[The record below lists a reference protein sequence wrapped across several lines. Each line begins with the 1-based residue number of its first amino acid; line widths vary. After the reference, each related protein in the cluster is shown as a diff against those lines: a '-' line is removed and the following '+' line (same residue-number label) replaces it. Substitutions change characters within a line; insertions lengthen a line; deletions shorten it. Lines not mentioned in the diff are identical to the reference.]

1 MPGSEAP
8 PSPLSWDLTR
18 PGALAGLRARF
29 EAIEPGLH
37 AFLPEDERW
46 ERLAA
51 ELASLPDG
59 GGEKSPLS
67 LAGVPVGVKD
77 IFRVTGMPTR
87 AGTRLPPATFVG
99 EEAQAVARLRHAGTV
114 VLGKTVTTELAYFEP
129 GPTVNPWDPGRT
141 PGGSSSGSA
150 AAVAAG
156 LCPIALGTQTIGS
169 ICRPA
174 AFCGIVGFKPS
185 RERIPPQGVVPLAPS
200 LDHVGVLAADVAW
213 ATRAAAVLLDDW
225 RDLEDSAPAPPAL
238 AAAGG
243 PLDQHLE
250 QPARLAFAAAA
261 DRVAESFSLRTVPV
275 FSEFADLV
283 ERHRLLMAAEAAA
296 AHRTLYERHR
306 HLLGAR
312 TLELIERGLEA
323 APAEVAAAREG
334 RERLRQELEGLMD
347 RLGIDL
353 WLSPAAP
360 GPAPR
365 GLRSTG
371 DPILNL
377 PWTYAGLPTLALPA
391 GQVDGM
397 PVGVQLTAR
406 FGADEMLLAWAAEL
420 VPVLSPAA
428 AEGTAGAE
436 QSGAAPGS
444 DAPSKRAVLR
454 RRRRV

>member
-1 MPGSEAP
+1 MPDSEAP
-8 PSPLSWDLTR
+8 PPPLSWELTR

-37 AFLPEDERW
+37 AFLPEAERW

-51 ELASLPDG
+51 ELASLSEG
-59 GGEKSPLS
+59 GAAEAGKS
-67 LAGVPVGVKD
+67 LAGVPIGVKD
-77 IFRVTGMPTR
+77 IFRVAGMPTR
-87 AGTRLPPATFVG
+87 AGTRLPPETFAGDEAATVT
-99 EEAQAVARLRHAGTV
+99 RLRRASAV

-150 AAVAAG
+150 AAVAAE
-156 LCPIALGTQTIGS
+156 LCPVALGTQTIGS

-174 AFCGIVGFKPS
+174 AFCGVVGFKPS
-185 RERIPPQGVVPLAPS
+185 RERIPPHGVVPLAPS
-200 LDHVGVLAADVAW
+200 LDHVGVLATDVAW

-225 RDLEDSAPAPPAL
+225 RDLEDLAPATPAL
-238 AAAGG
+238 ATAAG
-243 PLDQHLE
+243 PLDEHLE
-250 QPARLAFAAAA
+250 QPARLAFIAAG
-261 DRVAESFSLRTVPV
+261 DRVAERFSLRAVSV
-275 FSEFADLV
+275 LSDFAALA

-296 AHRTLYERHR
+296 VHRTLYERHR
-306 HLLGAR
+306 DLLGAR
-312 TLELIERGLEA
+312 TVELMERGLEA
-323 APAEVAAAREG
+323 APAEVVATREG
-334 RERLRQELEGLMD
+334 RERLRQELEDLMD
-347 RLGIDL
+347 REGIDL

-365 GLRSTG
+365 GLHSTG

-420 VPVLSPAA
+420 APVLSASAA
-428 AEGTAGAE
+428 APRSNAT
-436 QSGAAPGS
+436 
-444 DAPSKRAVLR
+444 SKRAAMR
-454 RRRRV
+454 GRRRV